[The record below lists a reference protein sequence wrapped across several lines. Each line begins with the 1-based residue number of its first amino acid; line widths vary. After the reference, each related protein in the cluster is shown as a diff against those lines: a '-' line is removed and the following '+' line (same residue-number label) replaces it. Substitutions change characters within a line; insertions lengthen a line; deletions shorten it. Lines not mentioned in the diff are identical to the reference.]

1 MRQEKRLRADKS
13 AVAVANAV
21 GASCAAYVAET
32 VELRCK
38 LCPSRRQAMR
48 TLQYPPFLTPF
59 PPRPLLLTHTF
70 PIALL
75 APSSVLTHM
84 PKRRPH
90 VSPAP
95 IVVFS
100 WTSLCP
106 RHTFLPRIRVAAMCC
121 TLGTATSTTTACVKH
136 AAETGVEVAPGWEPR
151 RVRRSVAHLDIN
163 IYIYLY
169 YLHIYNI
176 YLYYIHIYVYYI
188 YMYMYIYLTTHLS
201 IYQYTCNIYI
211 YIYINLYLY

>member
-1 MRQEKRLRADKS
+1 VREEKRLRADKS

-21 GASCAAYVAET
+21 GAACAAYVAET

-48 TLQYPPFLTPF
+48 TFQYPPFLTLA
-59 PPRPLLLTHTF
+59 PPRPPLLTHTF

-106 RHTFLPRIRVAAMCC
+106 RHTFLPRMRLAATCC
-121 TLGTATSTTTACVKH
+121 TLGTATSTSTGCVKH
-136 AAETGVEVAPGWEPR
+136 AAETGVEVAAGWEPIRR
-151 RVRRSVAHLDIN
+151 RVRRPAAH
-163 IYIYLY
+163 
-169 YLHIYNI
+169 LHIYR
-176 YLYYIHIYVYYI
+176 
-188 YMYMYIYLTTHLS
+188 
-201 IYQYTCNIYI
+201 YI
-211 YIYINLYLY
+211 YIL